1 MKSYRIY
8 NPTPLALGFLDGLSR
23 RRSVLLTRT
32 NSRFPHQAPPPIP
45 SPIPKLQIS
54 HPVAFNLIWFV
65 TLFVAGQRRER
76 EADHGADAGQV
87 RSLRR
92 HQQGAHRH
100 QARGAASPVRPQG
113 GKDLSSQTSDLSLLS
128 LCDLKCGFDPT

>member
-23 RRSVLLTRT
+23 RRRVLLART

-54 HPVAFNLIWFV
+54 HLVAFNLIWFV
-65 TLFVAGQRRER
+65 ALFVAGQRSER
-76 EADHGADAGQV
+76 EAGHGADAGQV

-128 LCDLKCGFDPT
+128 LCDFKCGFDPT